1 MVNYTAG
8 STRNGRVANES
19 SFMNPFAI
27 GDMNEE
33 QSNYTAARVV
43 ENIDAEA
50 TEFVP
55 AWTPVVGKVEAHKKA
70 DNTWETLTLNE
81 GKATIVAGTYDKVR
95 YLYDNIVI
103 PQEQLPTL
111 NAKVETIP
119 LTAKARRIAIYY
131 SQMAAYQAKT
141 DYGFDLGAQLAE
153 KAVAQLAYEIDTEV
167 TNLLIA
173 GAKEYADLNFS
184 RTLPVGV
191 SKMEHFQG
199 FAEVIE
205 QAKAKVYKA
214 TKRFSPNYMLIA
226 PDVLPILTFISGWT
240 AAPAGTVSGPYL
252 AGTLNGVSVYVT
264 PNIEDGTFVIG
275 VNGSDLMSSAAVY
288 APLESQANAA

>member
-1 MVNYTAG
+1 MTGYVAYINYTAA

-43 ENIDAEA
+43 ENIDAAA

-131 SQMAAYQAKT
+131 SQMAAYQA
-141 DYGFDLGAQLAE
+141 
-153 KAVAQLAYEIDTEV
+153 
-167 TNLLIA
+167 
-173 GAKEYADLNFS
+173 
-184 RTLPVGV
+184 
-191 SKMEHFQG
+191 
-199 FAEVIE
+199 
-205 QAKAKVYKA
+205 
-214 TKRFSPNYMLIA
+214 
-226 PDVLPILTFISGWT
+226 
-240 AAPAGTVSGPYL
+240 
-252 AGTLNGVSVYVT
+252 
-264 PNIEDGTFVIG
+264 
-275 VNGSDLMSSAAVY
+275 
-288 APLESQANAA
+288 